1 MRAVRVSR
9 FGGLEVVEVQDVPVP
24 SPGPNEVLVRVAA
37 AGVAPWDIIIR
48 EGKSEV
54 SGTAPLT
61 LGSDLAGVVERV
73 GDAVKDIPTSSSKER
88 PSGTPDFRVGD
99 AVYGVTN
106 PQFVGAQAEYAVCEA
121 GMIAP
126 RPRGLDDLAAASA
139 PVIAV
144 TAWQMLFE
152 YADAKPGQTVLIVG
166 AAGNVGAYAV
176 QMAVAFGISVV
187 AVARKKDEQMLR
199 QLGGSVIVNSDEPEF
214 ARGLPKVDAILD
226 LVGGE
231 TLRQCVGALKEN
243 GKLVTV
249 VSSVDLAQFNGVKP
263 VFFYAE
269 VTTGRLRKITEMF
282 ERGKIQARVGSV
294 VPLEEARRAYEM
306 LAGAPHEPGKIML
319 RVR

>member
-1 MRAVRVSR
+1 MRAVRVLR
-9 FGGLEVVEVQDVPVP
+9 AGGPEVVEVQDVPVP
-24 SPGPNEVLVRVAA
+24 SPGPNEVLVRVGA
-37 AGVAPWDIIIR
+37 AGVAPWDAIIR

-54 SGTAPLT
+54 SPPPPLT
-61 LGSDLAGVVERV
+61 LGSDLAGAVDRV
-73 GDAVKDIPTSSSKER
+73 GDAVKD
-88 PSGTPDFRVGD
+88 FRVGD
-99 AVYGVTN
+99 QIYGVTN

-126 RPRGLDDLAAASA
+126 RPRGLDDLEAGSA

-152 YADAKPGQTVLIVG
+152 YARSKRGETVLIVG

-176 QMAVAFGISVV
+176 EMAAGSGITVV
-187 AVARKKDEQMLR
+187 AVARRKDEQFLR
-199 QLGGSVIVNSDEPEF
+199 GLGARGIVDSGSAEF
-214 ARGLPKVDAILD
+214 ARELPRVDAILD

-231 TLRQCVGALKEN
+231 TVQKCVGALKEN
-243 GKLVTV
+243 GKLISV
-249 VSSVDLAQFNGVKP
+249 VSDKIETQRDDVKP

-269 VTTGRLRKITEMF
+269 VTTARLRKLTEMF
-282 ERGKIQARVGSV
+282 EAGKIRARVGSV
-294 VPLEEARRAYEM
+294 VRLEEALRAYEM

>member
-1 MRAVRVSR
+1 MRAVRVPR
-9 FGGLEVVEVQDVPVP
+9 FGGPDVVEVQDVPLP
-24 SPGPNEVLVRVAA
+24 SPAVNEVLVRVAA
-37 AGVAPWDIIIR
+37 AGVAPWDPIIR

-54 SGTAPLT
+54 SGSAPLT
-61 LGSDLAGVVERV
+61 LGSDLSGVIDRV
-73 GDAVKDIPTSSSKER
+73 GDSVK
-88 PSGTPDFRVGD
+88 DFRVGD

-106 PQFVGAQAEYAVCEA
+106 SQFVGAQAEYAVCQA

-139 PVIAV
+139 PVVAV

-152 YADAKPGQTVLIVG
+152 YGDLKPGQSVLIVG

-176 QMAVAFGISVV
+176 QMAVAAGTSVV
-187 AVARKKDEQMLR
+187 AVARKKDEQVLR
-199 QLGGSVIVNSDEPEF
+199 QLGASVIVDSEAPNF
-214 ARGLPKVDAILD
+214 ARGLPKVDAIAD

-231 TLRQCVGALKEN
+231 TLQKCVEALKEG
-243 GKLVTV
+243 GKLISV
-249 VSSVDLAQFNGVKP
+249 VSGEDSFNGVKP

-269 VTTGRLRKITEMF
+269 VTTDRLRKITEMF
-282 ERGKIQARVGSV
+282 EGGKIHARVGSV

>member
-1 MRAVRVSR
+1 LVFREVRMRAVRVPR

-24 SPGPNEVLVRVAA
+24 SPGPNEVLVRIAA
-37 AGVAPWDIIIR
+37 AGVAPWDEIIR

-61 LGSDLAGVVERV
+61 LGSDLAGVVDRV
-73 GDAVKDIPTSSSKER
+73 GDGVK
-88 PSGTPDFRVGD
+88 DFRVGD

-106 PQFVGAQAEYAVCEA
+106 PQFVGAQADYAVCQA

-126 RPRGLDDLAAASA
+126 RPRGLSDLEAASA

-144 TAWQMLFE
+144 TAAQMLFE

-176 QMAVAFGISVV
+176 QMAVGSGIKVV
-187 AVARKKDEQMLR
+187 AVARKRDEQVLHE
-199 QLGGSVIVNSDEPEF
+199 LGVNVIVDSEALDF
-214 ARGLPKVDAILD
+214 AHGLPRVDAILD

-231 TLRQCVGALKEN
+231 IVERSVSALKEN
-243 GKLVTV
+243 GRLVSV
-249 VSSVDLAQFNGVKP
+249 VSDKIATQRDDVKP

-269 VTTGRLRKITEMF
+269 VTTARLRKMTEMF
-282 ERGKIQARVGSV
+282 EGGKIRAKVGSV
-294 VPLEEARRAYEM
+294 LPLEEARRAQEM
-306 LAGAPHEPGKIML
+306 LAGAPHERGKIML
-319 RVR
+319 RVG

>member
-1 MRAVRVSR
+1 LVFREVRMRAVRVPR

-37 AGVAPWDIIIR
+37 AGVAPWDAIIR

-61 LGSDLAGVVERV
+61 LGSDLAGVVDRV
-73 GDAVKDIPTSSSKER
+73 GDGVK
-88 PSGTPDFRVGD
+88 DFRVGD

-106 PQFVGAQAEYAVCEA
+106 PQFVGAQADYAVCQA

-126 RPRGLDDLAAASA
+126 RPRGLSDLEAASA

-144 TAWQMLFE
+144 TAAQMLFE

-176 QMAVAFGISVV
+176 QMAVGSGIKVV
-187 AVARKKDEQMLR
+187 AVARKRDEQVLHE
-199 QLGGSVIVNSDEPEF
+199 LGVNVIVDSEALDF
-214 ARGLPKVDAILD
+214 AHGLPRVDAILD

-231 TLRQCVGALKEN
+231 IVERSVSALKEN
-243 GKLVTV
+243 GRLVSV
-249 VSSVDLAQFNGVKP
+249 VSDKIATQRDDVKP

-269 VTTGRLRKITEMF
+269 VTTARLRKMTEMF
-282 ERGKIQARVGSV
+282 EGGKIRAKVGSV
-294 VPLEEARRAYEM
+294 LPLEEARRAQEM
-306 LAGAPHEPGKIML
+306 LAGAPHERGKIML
-319 RVR
+319 RVG

>member
-1 MRAVRVSR
+1 MRAVRVPR

-37 AGVAPWDIIIR
+37 AGVAPWDPIIR

-61 LGSDLAGVVERV
+61 LGSDLSGVVEQV
-73 GDAVKDIPTSSSKER
+73 GDGV
-88 PSGTPDFRVGD
+88 SGFRVGD
-99 AVYGVTN
+99 PVYGVTN
-106 PQFVGAQAEYAVCEA
+106 PQFVGAQAEYAVCQA

-126 RPRGLDDLAAASA
+126 RPRGLSDLEAASA

-144 TAWQMLFE
+144 TAAQMLFE
-152 YADAKPGQTVLIVG
+152 YADAKPGQTVLILG

-176 QMAVAFGISVV
+176 QMAVGSGIGVV
-187 AVARKKDEQMLR
+187 AVARKRDEQVLR
-199 QLGGSVIVNSDEPEF
+199 ELGVNVIVDSEAPDF
-214 ARGLPKVDAILD
+214 ASGLPRVDAILD

-231 TLRQCVGALKEN
+231 LVEKSVSALKEN
-243 GKLVTV
+243 GKLVSV
-249 VSSVDLAQFNGVKP
+249 VSDKIATQRDDVKP
-263 VFFYAE
+263 VFFYAD
-269 VTTGRLRKITEMF
+269 VTTARLRKMTEMF
-282 ERGKIQARVGSV
+282 ESGKIRAKVGSV

-306 LAGAPHEPGKIML
+306 LEGAPHERGKILL

>member
-1 MRAVRVSR
+1 MRAVRVPR
-9 FGGLEVVEVQDVPVP
+9 FGGPDVVEVQDVPLP
-24 SPGPNEVLVRVAA
+24 SPAVNEVLVRVAA
-37 AGVAPWDIIIR
+37 AGVAPWDPIIR

-54 SGTAPLT
+54 SGSAPLT
-61 LGSDLAGVVERV
+61 LGSDLSGVIDRV
-73 GDAVKDIPTSSSKER
+73 GDSVK
-88 PSGTPDFRVGD
+88 DFRVGD

-106 PQFVGAQAEYAVCEA
+106 SQFVGAQAEYAVCQA

-139 PVIAV
+139 PVVAV

-152 YADAKPGQTVLIVG
+152 YGDLKPGQSVLIVG

-176 QMAVAFGISVV
+176 QMAVAAGTSVV
-187 AVARKKDEQMLR
+187 AVARKKDEQVLR
-199 QLGGSVIVNSDEPEF
+199 QLGASVIVDSEAPNF
-214 ARGLPKVDAILD
+214 ARGLPKVDAIAD

-231 TLRQCVGALKEN
+231 TLQKCVEALKDG
-243 GKLVTV
+243 GKLISV
-249 VSSVDLAQFNGVKP
+249 VSGEDSFNGVKP

-269 VTTGRLRKITEMF
+269 VTTDRLRKITEMF
-282 ERGKIQARVGSV
+282 EGGKIHARVGSV